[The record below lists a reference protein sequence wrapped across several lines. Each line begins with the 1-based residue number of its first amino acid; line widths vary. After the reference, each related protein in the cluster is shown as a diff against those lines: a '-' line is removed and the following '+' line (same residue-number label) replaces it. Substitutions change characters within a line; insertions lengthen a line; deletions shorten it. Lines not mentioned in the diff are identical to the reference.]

1 MQRLQWK
8 MAVREYELSRDE
20 EQIGTLVRILS
31 ASVNV
36 AILRVLMEERG
47 NPDTDGWLFLSEIAE
62 RIDEKP
68 GTVGMAVQKL
78 MPLLEEKREKGKRYF
93 RSRIR
98 EFVVRMDRAPVEAED
113 LLA

>member
-1 MQRLQWK
+1 MPSKTYDL
-8 MAVREYELSRDE
+8 VRNPDQVERF
-20 EQIGTLVRILS
+20 VRILS

-36 AILRVLMEERG
+36 AILRALLEERK
-47 NPDTDGWLFLSEIAE
+47 NRTTDGWLFLSEIAE
-62 RIDEKP
+62 RIEEKP
-68 GTVGMAVQKL
+68 GTVGMAIQKL

-98 EFVVRMDRAPVEAED
+98 DFELRVDHAPVED

>member
-1 MQRLQWK
+1 MDRK
-8 MAVREYELSRDE
+8 MPPKVYDLHHNP
-20 EQIGTLVRILS
+20 EQIERFVRILS

-36 AILRVLMEERG
+36 AILRALMEER
-47 NPDTDGWLFLSEIAE
+47 NRRNSEGWLFLSEIAE
-62 RIDEKP
+62 RIQEKP
-68 GTVGMAVQKL
+68 GTVGMAIQKL

-98 EFVVRMDRAPVEAED
+98 DFEVRVDHAPVDD